1 MRRFSKLVA
10 ILLVVVS
17 MALMITSAPVVSAAT
32 PVLKV
37 GMEGDDVLDLQQ
49 KLKALGYFD
58 TECTGYFG
66 AVTEAAV
73 MAFQAEYNLSADGVV
88 GNDTYRLLASL
99 TADSFIETLE
109 IVQGIYTRAEI
120 LEIQQLLYDLGFLSV
135 EPTGYYGEITIDAA
149 RRYQKKYNLTV
160 DGIVGRNTLS
170 SMRKIVASRNDP
182 TGSMYIYDWWSEAQ
196 YIFGIGDRAV
206 VTDVAT
212 GIKFTVMRTYGS
224 NHADVETV
232 SASDTAKFR
241 SCYGGRDSWERRAI
255 VVVVNGTTMAASMNG
270 YAHAGSD
277 SAKDGAWVSWRSG
290 DYGAGINLD
299 RIKGNNLNGVFC
311 IHFKNSTTHGTGLVC
326 KLHQA
331 CIKQAA
337 SYIAAQDW

>member
-1 MRRFSKLVA
+1 MRRFSKLVSV
-10 ILLVVVS
+10 LLVVVS
-17 MALMITSAPVVSAAT
+17 MLLMITSAPVVSAAT
-32 PVLKV
+32 PVLRV
-37 GMEGDDVLDLQQ
+37 GMEGDDVMNLQQ
-49 KLKALGYFD
+49 KLKTLGYFD
-58 TECTGYFG
+58 SECTGYFG

-73 MAFQAEYNLSADGVV
+73 KAFQKEYNLSPDGVV

-99 TADSFIETLE
+99 SADSYMETLE

-120 LEIQQLLYDLGFLSV
+120 LEIQQLLSDLGFLSV

-160 DGIVGRNTLS
+160 DGIVGRNTLA

-182 TGSMYIYDWWSEAQ
+182 TGSMYMYDWWSEAQ
-196 YIFGIGDRAV
+196 YIFGTGDRAV

-212 GIKFTVMRTYGS
+212 GVKFTVMRSYGT

-232 SASDTAKFR
+232 SAADTAKFR

-270 YAHAGSD
+270 YAHAGND
-277 SAKDGAWVSWRSG
+277 SAGEGAWISWRSG
-290 DYGAGINLD
+290 DYGAGTNLD
-299 RIKGNNLNGVFC
+299 KVKGNNMNGVFC

-326 KLHQA
+326 KLHQS
-331 CIKQAA
+331 CIRQAA
-337 SYIAAQDW
+337 AYIAAQDW

>member
-1 MRRFSKLVA
+1 MRRFCKFVA
-10 ILLVVVS
+10 LLLVIVS
-17 MALMITSAPVVSAAT
+17 MTMTFTSLPTASAAT

-49 KLKALGYFD
+49 KLKKLGYFD
-58 TECTGYFG
+58 SDCTGYFG
-66 AVTEAAV
+66 AVTEQSV
-73 MAFQAEYNLSADGVV
+73 IAFQKEYNLTADGIV
-88 GNDTYRLLASL
+88 GNETYKLLASL
-99 TADSFIETLE
+99 TSETYLDTLS

-120 LEIQQLLYDLGFLSV
+120 LEIQELLYDLGYLPV
-135 EPTGYYGEITIDAA
+135 EPTGFYGEITIDAA
-149 RRYQKKYNLTV
+149 RRYQKRYNLVV

-170 SMRKIVASRNDP
+170 SMRQIVASRNDP
-182 TGSMYIYDWWSEAQ
+182 TGSMYIYDWWKEAQ
-196 YIFGIGDRAV
+196 YIFGVGDKAV

-212 GIKFTVMRTYGS
+212 GIKFTVMRTYGT

-232 SASDTAKFR
+232 SAADTAKFR
-241 SCYGGRDSWERRAI
+241 SCYGNKDSWERRAV

-277 SAKDGAWVSWRSG
+277 SAANGAWVSWRSG
-290 DYGAGINLD
+290 DYGAGYNLD
-299 RIKGNNLNGVFC
+299 RIKGNNMNGVFC

-337 SYIAAQDW
+337 AYIAAQDW